1 MSEKALQ
8 DLSSHTPDNTA
19 GVSPDPEKDY
29 RIGVLCVLGCQL
41 FWGVCPI
48 YWQAL
53 EPIPSWIIILYRI
66 VTMFVYSYIAA
77 RFRFTREEIWQP
89 LRDKAIRRK
98 YFTAGLI
105 LTINWSIYIW
115 AMTSERVIQASI
127 GYYIEPIVICAVGI
141 IVFRE
146 KLTKYNLTA
155 MICALIAIIIILL
168 HYRQVPGV
176 ALGLAGSWAVYSA
189 IKKTSEIPVLTA
201 LVYETMIYAVIATIA
216 IIYIETKGIGAISL
230 GVPGKY
236 AMMFLSGL
244 ITLIPVALFS
254 VSAKKVSLLVI
265 GLAQYISPTMSL
277 LLGIFLFKEPI
288 DRTQIIAFVIIWA
301 GLAVFTYGE
310 FLSNKKAL
318 ASEAESNR

>member
-1 MSEKALQ
+1 
-8 DLSSHTPDNTA
+8 
-19 GVSPDPEKDY
+19 
-29 RIGVLCVLGCQL
+29 
-41 FWGVCPI
+41 
-48 YWQAL
+48 
-53 EPIPSWIIILYRI
+53 
-66 VTMFVYSYIAA
+66 
-77 RFRFTREEIWQP
+77 
-89 LRDKAIRRK
+89 
-98 YFTAGLI
+98 
-105 LTINWSIYIW
+105 
-115 AMTSERVIQASI
+115 
-127 GYYIEPIVICAVGI
+127 VGI

-155 MICALIAIIIILL
+155 MMCVLIAISIILL

-189 IKKTSEIPVLTA
+189 IKKTSNIPVLTA

>member
-1 MSEKALQ
+1 VETEAVKKTREPMS
-8 DLSSHTPDNTA
+8 
-19 GVSPDPEKDY
+19 DY
-29 RIGVLCVLGCQL
+29 KVGLLCVIGCQL

-53 EPIPSWIIILYRI
+53 MPIPSWIIILYRI

-77 RFRFTREEIWQP
+77 RLRFSREEVWGP
-89 LRDKAIRRK
+89 LRDRAVRRK

-105 LTINWSIYIW
+105 LTANWSTYIW
-115 AMTSERVIQASI
+115 AMTSGRVIQASI

-141 IVFRE
+141 LVFRE

-155 MICALIAIIIILL
+155 MLFAAAAIVIILV

-176 ALGLAGSWAVYSA
+176 ALGLACTWAAYSA
-189 IKKTSEIPVLTA
+189 IKKTSDMPVLLTM
-201 LVYETMIYAVIATIA
+201 VYETMVYAVICFFA
-216 IIYIETKGIGAISL
+216 IIYIETRGIGALSM

-236 AMMFLSGL
+236 ALMFLSGL
-244 ITLIPVALFS
+244 ITLIPVGLFS

-265 GLAQYISPTMSL
+265 GLCQYISPTMSL
-277 LLGIFLFKEPI
+277 LLGIFVFKEPF
-288 DRTQIIAFVIIWA
+288 DRVQAVALLIIWA

-310 FLSNKKAL
+310 FVSAKKA
-318 ASEAESNR
+318 AGGADRAAV